1 MMITILLAAGTFLN
15 APDTARHPIDIKLE
29 RCLSHSNATMPR
41 AECYSTAYTSW
52 EKDIDVSGKKLL
64 AKAGEKEKASLVATQ
79 MAWEKDRDA
88 RFQQIADRYN
98 KMRGTGYI
106 PARVKLRMEILRE
119 RALQLEKELK
129 TGTIPAS
136 VP

>member
-1 MMITILLAAGTFLN
+1 MMIAILLSAGTFLN
-15 APDTARHPIDIKLE
+15 AADTDRHPIDIKLE
-29 RCLSHSNATMPR
+29 RCLSHSNAIMPR

-52 EKDIDVSGKKLL
+52 EKDIDVSEKKLL
-64 AKAGEKEKASLVATQ
+64 AKAGEKEKASLAASQ
-79 MAWEKDRDA
+79 IAWEKYRDT
-88 RFQQIADRYN
+88 RFQQIAERYN

-106 PARVKLRMEILRE
+106 PVRVKVRMEILRE

-129 TGTIPAS
+129 TATVPAS

>member
-1 MMITILLAAGTFLN
+1 MMIAILLSAGTFLN

-29 RCLSHSNATMPR
+29 RCLSHSNAIMPR
-41 AECYSTAYTSW
+41 AECYSTAYTAW
-52 EKDIDVSGKKLL
+52 EKDIDVSEKKLL
-64 AKAGEKEKASLVATQ
+64 AKAGEKEKVSLAASQ
-79 MAWEKDRDA
+79 IAWEKYRDA

-106 PARVKLRMEILRE
+106 PVRVKVRMEILRE

-129 TGTIPAS
+129 TATVPAS